1 MSYILDAL
9 RRAEAQ
15 RARGAVPTLHAP
27 ALGVGGGAG
36 ADLAPRPRRV
46 GLWMLAVAL
55 LLIAAALGWWLARPA
70 PPANSAPAPAVSLT
84 PPPLPAAPSA
94 TPPPMPPALAPVA
107 APAARTVPAPV
118 ARPTVSP
125 APVAAQSAPAGAA
138 AALPANPS
146 TAAAPPQAAASSQ
159 AAAAVTRAILQRR
172 ELPPDLQRELPA
184 LAVSG
189 TVYSSDPSQRLL
201 MVNGEL
207 LHEGDRIGPE
217 LVVEEIR
224 RKDAVLRYK
233 GQRFSVSP

>member
-27 ALGVGGGAG
+27 ALGVGGGAITG
-36 ADLAPRPRRV
+36 PSPRPWRF
-46 GLWMLAVAL
+46 GLGLVAVAL
-55 LLIAAALGWWLARPA
+55 LLIAAGLGWWLARPVLPVA
-70 PPANSAPAPAVSLT
+70 PPVAPAAGLPPLLVLPAPPVAVAPPVAPTPVPAPAVR
-84 PPPLPAAPSA
+84 PAPPAAVQ
-94 TPPPMPPALAPVA
+94 PAA
-107 APAARTVPAPV
+107 APAA
-118 ARPTVSP
+118 
-125 APVAAQSAPAGAA
+125 VAAQSAPSAMSPPFPENP
-138 AALPANPS
+138 PA
-146 TAAAPPQAAASSQ
+146 AAAPPQAAPTPLPAS
-159 AAAAVTRAILQRR
+159 AAARAVLQRR
-172 ELPPDLQRELPA
+172 ELPPELQRELPP